1 MNRRII
7 LIVLLSIAP
16 LLCSAQKWSV
26 ATNAADWLAF
36 GTVNANASVAAARHL
51 TVNAEARY
59 NPWTF
64 NANDPSTQLQY
75 RHQTYA
81 LGVRW
86 WPWYVYSGWWMGFQ
100 GQYQEYNRGGI
111 VSRETEE
118 GDAFGLVVSGGYTMM
133 LHEHL
138 NLEFGAALW
147 GGYTLYTA
155 YSCPKC
161 GRVTDSGSKWFILPS
176 SIIASLVWVF

>member
-1 MNRRII
+1 MA
-7 LIVLLSIAP
+7 LLALVP
-16 LLCSAQKWSV
+16 LLCNAQKWSV
-26 ATNAADWLAF
+26 GTNAADWLAL

-51 TVNAEARY
+51 TVNAEACY
-59 NPWTF
+59 NPWTY
-64 NANDPSTQLQY
+64 NSGDPGTQLQY

-86 WPWYVYSGWWMGFQ
+86 WPWYVYSGWWIGFQ

-111 VSRETEE
+111 ISRDTEE
-118 GDAFGLVVSGGYTMM
+118 GDAFGLVLSGGYTMM

-147 GGYTLYTA
+147 GGYTMYTT

-161 GRVTDSGSKWFILPS
+161 GRVVDSGSKWFILPS
-176 SIIASLVWVF
+176 GIIASLVWVF